1 MPPSDRFVNLA
12 LDVSLSGGADDLSR
26 RVLAALR
33 MAPSSGP
40 LTLYLP
46 VSMTLQQNLTIPS
59 RCEVM
64 MGPGVVITLAPSV
77 LMRIEGAVDLGL
89 EPRFAV
95 GDGAAVRLL
104 GALECIRPE
113 WWMTGGA
120 DAALD
125 EAAHTAVARA
135 DAGRPLVAIR
145 LVGPYLLRRTWDL
158 GALAQGRAM
167 RFELE
172 GRHPR
177 GDAALRPTFLHHPAS
192 EGGFPLLRTRVGV
205 SVRAVHVAFD
215 TTVERSG
222 VDEVDVAVEHNGE
235 VDGVTYLRCSFF
247 GTAARIARSA
257 PDGERTTELPT
268 VLFDGCWFQAGT
280 RDRSAD
286 AMLRVDP
293 TWPVRLHVN
302 VCSFAG
308 SARAMVE
315 MSVGVLDLSGAVF
328 DNVGPD
334 PRQLVDLDLSSGS
347 SVPVDHAGRF
357 LTVNEVHVRT
367 RGQRHLHA
375 ERDLSDAAAVVSMTG
390 VVHDP
395 IPADTPG
402 VRLPVIRW
410 RGPLGAPLLLQG
422 CHFAS
427 PLDLPGPGTDRII
440 AASVVDG
447 QWFEVAPAGR

>member
-1 MPPSDRFVNLA
+1 MPPSNRFVNLA
-12 LDVSLSGGADDLSR
+12 LDVPSGAGADDLFR
-26 RVLAALR
+26 RVLAALQL
-33 MAPSSGP
+33 APPSGP

-46 VSMTLQQNLTIPS
+46 ISVSLLHNLTIPS
-59 RCEVM
+59 RCEWM
-64 MGPGVVITLAPSV
+64 MGPGAVITLAPGV
-77 LMRIEGAVDLGL
+77 LLRIEGAVDLGL

-95 GDGAAVRLL
+95 GEGASVRLL
-104 GALECIRPE
+104 GPLEAIRPE
-113 WWMTGGA
+113 WWMTVGP
-120 DAALD
+120 DVALD
-125 EAAHTAVARA
+125 EAAYTAVARA

-158 GALAQGRAM
+158 GALAQGRSM

-177 GDAALRPTFLHHPAS
+177 GDTALRPTFLHHPAS
-192 EGGFPLLRTRVGV
+192 EGGFPLLRTRGGV
-205 SVRAVHVAFD
+205 SVRATHVAFD
-215 TTVERSG
+215 TTVVRAG
-222 VDEVDVAVEHNGE
+222 DEGANAAVEHTG
-235 VDGVTYLRCSFF
+235 VIDGVTYLRCSFF
-247 GTAARIARSA
+247 GTAAQIARSA
-257 PDGERTTELPT
+257 PDAQDADDLPT

-280 RDRSAD
+280 RDRPAD
-286 AMLRVDP
+286 TMLWVDP
-293 TWPVRLHVN
+293 AWPMRLHVN
-302 VCSFAG
+302 VCSFVGTARVMIAMSAG
-308 SARAMVE
+308 A
-315 MSVGVLDLSGAVF
+315 LDLSGAVF

-334 PRQLVDLDLSSGS
+334 PAQLVDLDLSSEPTLPAKRG
-347 SVPVDHAGRF
+347 GRF
-357 LTVNEVHVRT
+357 LTVNELHVRT

-395 IPADTPG
+395 IPADTPA

-427 PLDLPGPGTDRII
+427 PLDLPGPGTDRIM